1 MTFNIFSP
9 VNSQQVVKLRKTKVI
24 IKLVLRNNPLRIL
37 QIMSIKDKLP
47 ADPTSINE

>member
-24 IKLVLRNNPLRIL
+24 IMLVLRNNPLRIL
-37 QIMSIKDKLP
+37 KIMSIKVELH
-47 ADPTSINE
+47 ADPASNE